1 MRPLRDRGWF
11 PVTHTKQPAGDFTA
25 RLAGRLPRARSARF
39 HSAGGVISQ
48 SQKRGE
54 TMTFYEWMMTK
65 YLGKDTPRG
74 DLAEDMKRVKDFPE
88 KNTR

>member
-1 MRPLRDRGWF
+1 
-11 PVTHTKQPAGDFTA
+11 
-25 RLAGRLPRARSARF
+25 
-39 HSAGGVISQ
+39 
-48 SQKRGE
+48 
-54 TMTFYEWMMTK
+54 MTFYEWMMTK